1 MSAASSMTRRA
12 RASQPREEELERL
25 VLIPRGPGQRVDDG
39 RLLDVAVQVAT
50 LKDRILNRFFT

>member
-1 MSAASSMTRRA
+1 MTRRA